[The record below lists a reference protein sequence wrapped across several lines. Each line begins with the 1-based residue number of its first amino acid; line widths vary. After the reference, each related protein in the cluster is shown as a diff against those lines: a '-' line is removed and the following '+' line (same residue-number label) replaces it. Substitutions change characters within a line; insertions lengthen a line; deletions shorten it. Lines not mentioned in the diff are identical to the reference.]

1 MSLDN
6 ISPLIDGIVSTNYM
20 PPPFWR
26 KPYNPDG
33 WEGIDPIVLNLSR
46 DEVSKP
52 MYSNV
57 AHFDYDG
64 DGFAEETEWIGQNQG
79 LLVMDHNENG
89 IIDDGSELFGNQ
101 TILSNGR
108 QAVDG
113 YQALAELDDNKDGII
128 DASDTSWSKLLVWI
142 DNGDDI
148 IRIAS

>member
-1 MSLDN
+1 
-6 ISPLIDGIVSTNYM
+6 
-20 PPPFWR
+20 
-26 KPYNPDG
+26 
-33 WEGIDPIVLNLSR
+33 
-46 DEVSKP
+46 
-52 MYSNV
+52 
-57 AHFDYDG
+57 
-64 DGFAEETEWIGQNQG
+64 
-79 LLVMDHNENG
+79 MDRNENG